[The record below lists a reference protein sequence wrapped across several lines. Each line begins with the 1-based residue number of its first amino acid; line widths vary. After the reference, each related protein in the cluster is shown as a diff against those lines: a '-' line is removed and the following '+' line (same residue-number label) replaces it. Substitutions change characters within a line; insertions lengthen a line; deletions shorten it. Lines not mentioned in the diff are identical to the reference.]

1 LALEL
6 FIPFVATLK
15 LPIIFSSLAI
25 LLDVF
30 GVFLGM
36 FIGSRL
42 SPNSLWQRYVSLY
55 FIFLVKGSTLLSSG
69 AVCWS
74 ILTGK
79 K

>member
-1 LALEL
+1 LALGL

-42 SPNSLWQRYVSLY
+42 SPKSFWQRYV
-55 FIFLVKGSTLLSSG
+55 
-69 AVCWS
+69 
-74 ILTGK
+74 
-79 K
+79 